1 MPEEVQKQRKAPRV
15 QVYGRVQ
22 GQVSARIEAKL
33 VDLSIGGARL
43 EHTHTLHPG
52 FIYFLTFSVGD
63 RTLSVRSRVVWSSVS
78 GTIKTEGGESQL
90 LYRSGVEFM
99 DLGESD
105 QKYLADLI
113 ISLSSGGGTSPP
125 RLEVTCSEGEPL

>member
-1 MPEEVQKQRKAPRV
+1 MPEEFQKQRKAPRV
-15 QVYGRVQ
+15 QVYGRVL
-22 GQVSARIEAKL
+22 GHVSARIEAKL

-63 RTLSVRSRVVWSSVS
+63 RTLSVKSRVVWSSVS
-78 GTIKTEGGESQL
+78 STIKTERGENQI

-99 DLGESD
+99 NLGEVD

-113 ISLSSGGGTSPP
+113 TSLGPGGGTSPP
-125 RLEVTCSEGEPL
+125 GLGVTFFEGEPL

>member
-63 RTLSVRSRVVWSSVS
+63 RTLNVMSRVVWSSVS
-78 GTIKTEGGESQL
+78 GTIKVEGGESQL
-90 LYRSGVEFM
+90 LYRSGVEFL

-113 ISLSSGGGTSPP
+113 ASLGPGGGAASSG
-125 RLEVTCSEGEPL
+125 LEAMFFEGEPS